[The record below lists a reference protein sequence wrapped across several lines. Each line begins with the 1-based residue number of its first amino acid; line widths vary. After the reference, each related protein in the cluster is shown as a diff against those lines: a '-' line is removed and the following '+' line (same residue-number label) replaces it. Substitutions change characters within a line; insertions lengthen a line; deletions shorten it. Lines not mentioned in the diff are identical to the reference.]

1 MLSFKTN
8 NSKERNAD
16 TLINVYLET
25 LERFN
30 SKRVANE
37 AVVEHLYRNGYMGS
51 TEYGKRD
58 ILYSDKYESQVVA
71 RNVASLGVC
80 VTDAV
85 NFTTKDSLTTSVDL
99 FEDFEAYLYVQHLED
114 ILFSSKG
121 IQDIFYIKYGVNIL
135 KSLAEPVLLALPIR
149 KGSDKTRSQVFLM
162 ELELAG
168 VELDDMRQPLVMEK
182 FNSVIKTQYE
192 RSLILYV

>member
-1 MLSFKTN
+1 MISFKTN
-8 NSKERNAD
+8 NSKESNAD

-30 SKRVANE
+30 SKRIANE

-51 TEYGKRD
+51 TTLGARD
-58 ILYSDKYESQVVA
+58 ILYSDKYEAQVVA
-71 RNVASLGVC
+71 RNVSSLGMC
-80 VTDAV
+80 VTDGV

-114 ILFSSKG
+114 IIFSSKG

-135 KSLAEPVLLALPIR
+135 KSLAEPALLALPIR

-168 VELDDMRQPLVMEK
+168 VDLDDMKQPLVMEK
-182 FNSVIKTQYE
+182 FNHLIKTQYE
-192 RSLILYV
+192 RSLIVYV